1 MARKQISFKFKLLF
15 ICVLF
20 FFLGLFFTLLT
31 SFAAKKFFP
40 AAQTPLSN
48 VSEKLV
54 NPIKRLLGKNPHP
67 PISIQNRALLAPKPV
82 TVKINEKPLGNIIA
96 SFHLMS
102 SSHLLLFSNQKLT
115 RNLSS
120 LAFEITDLPQ
130 NRLATWSAG
139 QKLIAFDQ
147 VFDEQTNSV
156 KLMVYLNPDYLA
168 TLDLSAQE
176 DLINR
181 EIYRGL
187 FFMANWENF
196 QESGQVFEPKTIP
209 DLKFVELSKPVSLFH
224 KLFGNFEA
232 AAYCDHGPEC
242 GWWRNDCTCNKDGSA
257 CVSQDRRCG
266 YSEPKG
272 ECQCTDYYCHPNG
285 NLGYCPAAVGG
296 GSCLEGNCGTGGDCP
311 SFFSCNWI
319 PDYVPVPTTG
329 ATPLPTVAPVPTNP
343 WVCGVNFGVRNTAIV
358 YVFEDVNG
366 NGVWEDGEPQIDVN
380 ASSGT
385 AFLASN
391 PRAAEAATTNTHLRK
406 S

>member
-20 FFLGLFFTLLT
+20 FFLGLFFVLLT
-31 SFAAKKFFP
+31 SFVAKKFFP
-40 AAQTPLSN
+40 AAKTPLSN

-67 PISIQNRALLAPKPV
+67 PILIQNRALLSPRPV
-82 TVKINEKPLGNIIA
+82 TVKINDKPLGDIIA

-102 SSHLLLFSNQKLT
+102 SPRLLLFSNQKLT
-115 RNLSS
+115 QNLTS
-120 LAFEITDLPQ
+120 LSFEITDLPQ
-130 NRLATWSAG
+130 KRLAVWSAN

-147 VFDEQTNSV
+147 VLDEKTNSV

-168 TLDLSAQE
+168 TLDLQAQE

-196 QESGQVFEPKTIP
+196 QESGRVFEPETIP
-209 DLKFVELSKPVSLFH
+209 DLKFVELSKPVSLF
-224 KLFGNFEA
+224 KKILGNFEV

-242 GWWRNDCTCNKDGSA
+242 GWNRKDCTCDKDGSA
-257 CVSQDRRCG
+257 CSYDYQDCG
-266 YSEPKG
+266 YSKPYEK
-272 ECQCTDYYCHPNG
+272 CVCTDYYCHPNG
-285 NLGYCPAAVGG
+285 TLGHCSGAFGYCID
-296 GSCLEGNCGTGGDCP
+296 SNCGADGDCP
-311 SFFSCNWI
+311 PFFSCQWI
-319 PDYVPVPTTG
+319 PDYVPPNPSL
-329 ATPLPTVAPVPTNP
+329 TPLPTSGPVPVPTNF
-343 WVCGVNFGVRNTAIV
+343 WRCGVTFGVRNTAIV
-358 YVFEDVNG
+358 YVFEDVNA

-385 AFLASN
+385 AFLAAN